1 MESPVG
7 SFLRFVVGFSVF
19 ISVSFGVTYAV
30 STYTAMQE
38 QEKQTA
44 AAFEAMVE

>member
-1 MESPVG
+1 METPVG

-30 STYTAMQE
+30 NTYSIAQE
-38 QEKQTA
+38 NEQQSA
-44 AAFEAMVE
+44 AALKAMVR